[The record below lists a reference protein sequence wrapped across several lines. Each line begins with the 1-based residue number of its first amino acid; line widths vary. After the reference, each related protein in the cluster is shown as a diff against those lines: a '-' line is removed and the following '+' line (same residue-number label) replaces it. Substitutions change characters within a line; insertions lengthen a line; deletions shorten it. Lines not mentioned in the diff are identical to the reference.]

1 MSEFPL
7 SPVCHVHAPWS
18 CDLVT
23 EERIIEKFFLLRSH
37 VWHLFCFVVPD
48 LFARVARPTVSSRL
62 QCMALTAVS
71 ARVEG
76 GRSAKRA
83 SERLLLGVK
92 GRAREKTQRETSER
106 VSGGRERIGR
116 GERKGDV
123 NLGADGRQEEK
134 QARTVFCSAVIRQMS
149 HPRCASYFVQTKRIL
164 LFDKT
169 KVNCKL
175 SSPSRQMIS

>member
-1 MSEFPL
+1 MFS
-7 SPVCHVHAPWS
+7 
-18 CDLVT
+18 
-23 EERIIEKFFLLRSH
+23 FFLLRSH

-92 GRAREKTQRETSER
+92 GREKTQRETSER

-134 QARTVFCSAVIRQMS
+134 QARTVFLLCRDSTNV
-149 HPRCASYFVQTKRIL
+149 ASKVRL
-164 LFDKT
+164 LFCSNKT
-169 KVNCKL
+169 NTTLRQNESKL
-175 SSPSRQMIS
+175 